1 MTDEDVKVATDDNTD
16 ELRWQDAVTTVL
28 AADNLV
34 IATAADNDDVT
45 LTRLLSSQIFELAS
59 DMYMST

>member
-1 MTDEDVKVATDDNTD
+1 VATDDNTD

-34 IATAADNDDVT
+34 IVTAADTDDVT
-45 LTRLLSSQIFELAS
+45 LPQLLSLQIFELAS
-59 DMYMST
+59 DMHMST